1 MKVITNLLTGFKLK
15 VNKDGKCKKIRLSL
29 LVLCCFLVVS
39 GCQNRSKKIDDG
51 FRYDENAKLS
61 DIEVTKS
68 FIYLFPAPGEI
79 LDRFYNADLQYIEGL
94 LHDPGMSD
102 RYLSAKDKGLNL
114 GVYLTDMAYA
124 ALFSRNSEAADYL
137 GVIRK
142 LSSDLNVSTSTFET
156 LIERARENM
165 GNRDSLV
172 SISNEVFFNMV
183 EFLEG
188 SGQENVVAIISSG
201 AYVESMFLALMSVDE
216 YDEDD
221 PIIRQIAEL
230 KYPMENL
237 MGHAESV
244 SEDPNVQSIL
254 KFVRELNQLFSEL
267 ETTATT
273 AVLSEPGVISFSGNS
288 SPDLNR
294 ENFDEM
300 KQKVILIREHIVNSN
315 SKTK

>member
-1 MKVITNLLTGFKLK
+1 MKNMKKTRVPLL
-15 VNKDGKCKKIRLSL
+15 I
-29 LVLCCFLVVS
+29 LCCFLVIS

-51 FRYDENAKLS
+51 FRYDEDMKLS

-94 LHDPGMSD
+94 LHDPGVSD
-102 RYLSAKDKGLNL
+102 TYLSARDKGLNL

-137 GVIRK
+137 EVIRK
-142 LSSDLNVSTSTFET
+142 LSGDLNVSTSTFES

-165 GNRDSLV
+165 GHRDSLV
-172 SISNEVFFNMV
+172 TISNEVFFNMV

-188 SGQENVVAIISSG
+188 SGQENIVAIISSG
-201 AYVESMFLALMSVDE
+201 AYVESMYLALNSVDE
-216 YDEDD
+216 YNEHD
-221 PIIRQIAEL
+221 PIIRQITEL

-237 MGHAESV
+237 MSHAESV

-254 KFVRELNQLFSEL
+254 KFVKELNQLFSEL
-267 ETTATT
+267 ETTATQ
-273 AVLSEPGVISFSGNS
+273 AVVSEPGVISFSGNS
-288 SPDLNR
+288 APELSRD
-294 ENFDEM
+294 NFDEM

-315 SKTK
+315 SETK

>member
-1 MKVITNLLTGFKLK
+1 MKSMN
-15 VNKDGKCKKIRLSL
+15 KIRLPL
-29 LVLCCFLVVS
+29 LVLCCLLVVA

-51 FRYDENAKLS
+51 FKYDENAKLS

-79 LDRFYNADLQYIEGL
+79 LDRFYNADLQYTEGL
-94 LHDPGMSD
+94 LHDPGVSD
-102 RYLSAKDKGLNL
+102 TYLSAKDKGLNL

-142 LSSDLNVSTSTFET
+142 LSGDLNVSTSTFEA
-156 LIERARENM
+156 LIKRARENL

-183 EFLEG
+183 EFLEA

-201 AYVESMFLALMSVDE
+201 AYVESMYLALMSVDE

-221 PIIRQIAEL
+221 LVIRQIAEL
-230 KYPMENL
+230 KYPMQNL

-244 SEDPNVQSIL
+244 SEDQNVQSIL
-254 KFVRELNQLFSEL
+254 TFVKELNQLFGEL
-267 ETTATT
+267 ETTATS
-273 AVLSEPGVISFSGNS
+273 AVVSEPGVISFTGTST
-288 SPDLNR
+288 PDLNID
-294 ENFDEM
+294 NFDEM

-315 SKTK
+315 SETK